1 MDGCWKI
8 ISDNKAVKTFRCK
21 RCKISHNILYKIN
34 GKSYC
39 EKCVTKDVK
48 EKAIIVNQCREE
60 INNENWNVF

>member
-39 EKCVTKDVK
+39 EKCVPENIKK
-48 EKAIIVNQCREE
+48 KAITANQC
-60 INNENWNVF
+60 